1 MQVLLDTYIAL
12 RAIADDERL
21 SSRAR
26 EMILDAGNSIWIS
39 AASLWEISIKRSL
52 ANAEM
57 PISSKDALE
66 YFTRSGYLVLPV
78 TAAHTIAA
86 ESLPEIHRDPFD
98 RMLVAQALEEPM
110 RLLTHD
116 QTVARY
122 SDTVI
127 LV

>member
-1 MQVLLDTYIAL
+1 MQVLLDTHIAL
-12 RAIADDERL
+12 WAIADDERL

-26 EMILDAGNSIWIS
+26 EMILDAVNSIRIS

-52 ANAEM
+52 ANIEM